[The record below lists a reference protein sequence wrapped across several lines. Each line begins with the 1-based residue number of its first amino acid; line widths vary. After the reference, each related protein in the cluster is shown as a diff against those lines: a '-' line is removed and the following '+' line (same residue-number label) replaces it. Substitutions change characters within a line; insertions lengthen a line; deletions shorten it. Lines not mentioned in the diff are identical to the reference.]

1 MSEAVF
7 RTVNQ
12 ALHVAHMMASLPP
25 TSKSNTQAII
35 EQLMRDA
42 GVLREVEND
51 GTLNFQGL
59 SPLEVR
65 GQCAMVRGAVVHHCT
80 EAERMAI
87 WAWFAHDET
96 KAQGVRYLREWC
108 APRFTLDGDHL
119 RTLITW
125 RASVTDDSKAAR
137 HCSMRDIA
145 GEHGLAKSTVQRN
158 IAAISKA
165 CRGLRERGASRLEA
179 MFIAHGL
186 VDNPVISEPA

>member
-12 ALHVAHMMASLPP
+12 ALHVSHMIASLPP
-25 TSKSNTQAII
+25 TSKSNTQTVI

-42 GVLREVEND
+42 GVMREVERD
-51 GTLNFQGL
+51 GTLNFAGL

-65 GQCAMVRGAVVHHCT
+65 GQCATVRGAVLHHCT

-87 WAWFAHDET
+87 WAWFAHDQT
-96 KAQGVRYLREWC
+96 KAEGVRYLRDWC
-108 APRFTLDGDHL
+108 APRFSLEGDHV
-119 RTLITW
+119 RMLITW
-125 RASVTDDSKAAR
+125 RASVTDDSAAAR
-137 HCSMRDIA
+137 HCSIRDIA

-158 IAAISKA
+158 IANISKA
-165 CRGLRERGASRLEA
+165 CKGLRNRGAWRLEE

-186 VDNPVISEPA
+186 VDNPEVEEIA